1 MQEGFAGTPH
11 DRPIEPTGP
20 AAAVT
25 DEVAREPDPFLDDP
39 RLITVLSTEH
49 WSLLTAR
56 SLAYNE
62 AFIRAGMFFTLLST
76 SLIAISFLAG
86 AIRDATTALVV
97 IAFVLGVD
105 FLVGVLTAIRI
116 IGCNTEDANAMR
128 GMNRI
133 RNGYVQ
139 VLPKV
144 RPFFVTDIHDDGTGV
159 ARSYGFRNDEGVVRT
174 LLYGLSTSAGL
185 VVIVDAIVGGATAAV
200 AAAVLGGSL
209 STAIVTGLVAS
220 AATLVLLV
228 ALTAWLT
235 YSAFDAIEAR
245 YPTPPADARPS

>member
-1 MQEGFAGTPH
+1 MQEGFAATPH
-11 DRPIEPTGP
+11 ERPIEPS
-20 AAAVT
+20 AAHPGEDAP
-25 DEVAREPDPFLDDP
+25 EGRQRDPFLDDP
-39 RLITVLSTEH
+39 RLISVLSTEH

-86 AIRDATTALVV
+86 AIADATTTLVV

-116 IGCNTEDANAMR
+116 IGCNIEDGNAMR

-139 VLPKV
+139 VLPDV
-144 RPFFVTDIHDDGTGV
+144 RPFFVTDIHDDGSGI
-159 ARSYGFRNDEGVVRT
+159 ARSYGFRDDEGAART

-200 AAAVLGGSL
+200 ATGAMGGSL
-209 STAIVTGLVAS
+209 GTAIVIGLVVFAV
-220 AATLVLLV
+220 ALVLLV
-228 ALTAWLT
+228 GFVFWLT
-235 YSAFDAIEAR
+235 YTAFEAVDAR
-245 YPTPPADARPS
+245 YPSPDVDGQSA